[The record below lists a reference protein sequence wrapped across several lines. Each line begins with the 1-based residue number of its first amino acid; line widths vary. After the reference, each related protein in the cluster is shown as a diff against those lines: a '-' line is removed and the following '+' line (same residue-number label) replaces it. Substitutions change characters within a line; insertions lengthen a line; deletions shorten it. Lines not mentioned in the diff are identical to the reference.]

1 MITQFYHQLTVLSA
15 FVLAMKLGVKL
26 LLICPFS
33 SHHLSIC
40 EFVVMV
46 LRIFLISECKT
57 MVTLFSPTKAPP
69 QPPQVLPL
77 NFLFLELLPVLS
89 GTTSNCGTTSFAVT
103 SSVSFGSS
111 STSNVS
117 SSGVMFLL
125 GTTSDYQS
133 ALLTMEVLSMPSFLL
148 GCSVGLLGNPS

>member
-1 MITQFYHQLTVLSA
+1 MFDYPILSPINSIECIC
-15 FVLAMKLGVKL
+15 FGNELWVKL
-26 LLICPFS
+26 LFIYPFS

-57 MVTLFSPTKAPP
+57 MATLFSPTKAPP

-77 NFLFLELLPVLS
+77 NFPFLELLPVLS

-103 SSVSFGSS
+103 SSDPLQLQ
-111 STSNVS
+111 
-117 SSGVMFLL
+117 MFLH
-125 GTTSDYQS
+125 Q
-133 ALLTMEVLSMPSFLL
+133 V
-148 GCSVGLLGNPS
+148 